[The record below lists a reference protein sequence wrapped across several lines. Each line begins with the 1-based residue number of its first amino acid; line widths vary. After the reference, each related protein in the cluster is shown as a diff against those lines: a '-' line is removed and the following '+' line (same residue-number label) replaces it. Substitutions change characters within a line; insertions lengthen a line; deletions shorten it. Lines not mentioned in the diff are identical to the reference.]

1 LAKAPAEIPASKPQP
16 TGVGPGGV
24 AGLVARVTSVDAVG
38 LEERAASLATRSIK
52 RESKLWALDLAIRC
66 IDLTTLE
73 GMDTPGKVAQM
84 SAKAVRPDPTDHT
97 VPHVAAVCVYPSL
110 VPVAVEAV
118 KGTGVKVAAVAGGFP
133 SGQYPLDS
141 RLEEIRDAVDMGADE
156 IDIVLNRGAF
166 LAGRYKQC
174 YEEIAASK
182 SACGDAHLKVILE
195 TGELGSYDQ
204 VRKASVLAMAAGA
217 DFIKT
222 STGKIG
228 ISATH
233 PTALC
238 MFEAVREF
246 HKQTGKKVGVKVAGG
261 IRKAKDAWIY
271 LVILHETLGPDWLNP
286 GLFRIG
292 ASTLLNDLLMQI
304 RKERSGRY
312 QGPDYFT
319 ID

>member
-1 LAKAPAEIPASKPQP
+1 
-16 TGVGPGGV
+16 V

-141 RLEEIRDAVDMGADE
+141 RLEEIRDAVDMGANE

-166 LAGRYKQC
+166 LAGRYKQS

-228 ISATH
+228 TSATH

-261 IRKAKDAWIY
+261 IRKGKEAWIY

-286 GLFRIG
+286 DLFRIG

>member
-1 LAKAPAEIPASKPQP
+1 
-16 TGVGPGGV
+16 
-24 AGLVARVTSVDAVG
+24 VTSVDAVG
-38 LEERAASLATRSIK
+38 LEERAASLGTRSIK

-84 SAKAVRPDPTDHT
+84 CAKAVRPDPTDHK

-110 VPVAVEAV
+110 VPVAVNSV
-118 KGTGVKVAAVAGGFP
+118 KGTGVNVAAVAGGFP

-222 STGKIG
+222 STGKIAT
-228 ISATH
+228 SATH

-261 IRKAKDAWIY
+261 IRKAKEAWIY

-286 GLFRIG
+286 DLFRIG

>member
-110 VPVAVEAV
+110 VPVAVESV

-166 LAGRYKQC
+166 LSGRYKQC

-182 SACGDAHLKVILE
+182 NACGDAHLKVILE

-228 ISATH
+228 TSSTH

-261 IRKAKDAWIY
+261 IRKAKEAWIY

-286 GLFRIG
+286 DLFRIG